1 MVSPE
6 DQVGEQDKIELL
18 REAET
23 LEDLVHQKVI
33 QVELQIHLQEELE
46 AAVVPADLA
55 ETE

>member
-1 MVSPE
+1 M
-6 DQVGEQDKIELL
+6 GEQDKIELL

-33 QVELQIHLQEELE
+33 QVELQIHLREELE

-55 ETE
+55 KTE